1 MASQLRESLRDISVR
16 TYTHM
21 HLFGRPA
28 PQNRWFSFQLPLST
42 KKRRRYPQKN
52 TPICTYIYIY
62 VDVYIYIYIYLSR
75 FIHLQT
81 YIYIYPEII
90 KAALHKPPQKE
101 KPFKPGQTTQKA
113 GKKCHILKNPEHAPG
128 ASDPKF
134 FLWDPVKFDR
144 IPSVLQV
151 PRGSVKAMGGPGPH
165 GQRTCFS
172 QAQTV
177 SIKLSPSQAHLYSV
191 ARAHF
196 GAHPCRSAPH
206 CQLLCSANLVLI

>member
-1 MASQLRESLRDISVR
+1 M
-16 TYTHM
+16 
-21 HLFGRPA
+21 
-28 PQNRWFSFQLPLST
+28 
-42 KKRRRYPQKN
+42 
-52 TPICTYIYIY
+52 C
-62 VDVYIYIYIYLSR
+62 IYIYIYL
-75 FIHLQT
+75 FISIYSFT
-81 YIYIYPEII
+81 DIYIYISGDHQSSFAQATAKGET
-90 KAALHKPPQKE
+90 
-101 KPFKPGQTTQKA
+101 GQTTQKA

-134 FLWDPVKFDR
+134 FLWDPVKFHR

>member
-1 MASQLRESLRDISVR
+1 MVFLSASFINQKKAEVPSKKH
-16 TYTHM
+16 TH
-21 HLFGRPA
+21 L
-28 PQNRWFSFQLPLST
+28 
-42 KKRRRYPQKN
+42 
-52 TPICTYIYIY
+52 YIYIY
-62 VDVYIYIYIYLSR
+62 ICRCVYIYIFIYLSR

-134 FLWDPVKFDR
+134 FLWDPVKFHR